1 VSTTEPAHRRKIEPS
16 LEAVRQRE
24 AGSMGLIDIALLV
37 LVAAVWG
44 FNFVVIKIG
53 IANFPPILFS
63 ALRFLFAALPLV
75 FLLPRPNISWRLIL
89 GIGFVLGVV
98 KFSFLFIGM
107 DIGLSAGLASLLLQ
121 SQAFFTVM
129 LAAVIYA
136 DRPRPVQILGILVAF
151 AGMAVIAVTVD
162 GGFTTVGL
170 ALALAAGLAWA
181 VSNMLMKKVGSVD
194 MLALMVWVSLVP
206 PVPLA
211 IISLATEGLERDIAA
226 LSALSWQGLSAVA
239 YIAYIATIFGFGVW
253 GYMIRKHGVSTVA
266 PFSLLVPVFGMSSSA
281 LVLGESFGPVRI
293 VGAGLVVCGLV
304 LTALG
309 PRLLGRMRRPVPI
322 AS

>member
-1 VSTTEPAHRRKIEPS
+1 
-16 LEAVRQRE
+16 
-24 AGSMGLIDIALLV
+24 MGLIDIALLI
-37 LVAAVWG
+37 LVAAAWG

-63 ALRFLFAALPLV
+63 GLRFLFAALPLV
-75 FLLPRPNISWRLIL
+75 IFLPRPDVSWRLIL

-107 DIGLSAGLASLLLQ
+107 DLGLSAGLASLLLQ
-121 SQAFFTVM
+121 SQAFFTVL
-129 LAAVIYA
+129 LAALVYA
-136 DRPRPVQILGILVAF
+136 DRPRPVQLLGIFVAF
-151 AGMAVIAVTVD
+151 LGMAVIAITVD
-162 GGFTTVGL
+162 NGFTYVGL

-181 VSNMLMKKVGSVD
+181 CSNMLMKKVGSVD

-206 PVPLA
+206 PIPLA
-211 IISLATEGLERDIAA
+211 LISLAAEGLDRDIAA
-226 LSALSWQGLSAVA
+226 LSALTWQGLGAVA

-266 PFSLLVPVFGMSSSA
+266 PFSLLVPVFGMGSSA
-281 LVLGESFGPVRI
+281 LVLGESFGPLRLT
-293 VGAGLVVCGLV
+293 GAGLVVCGLV

-309 PRLLGRMRRPVPI
+309 PRLLGRPRRPV
-322 AS
+322 SVTS